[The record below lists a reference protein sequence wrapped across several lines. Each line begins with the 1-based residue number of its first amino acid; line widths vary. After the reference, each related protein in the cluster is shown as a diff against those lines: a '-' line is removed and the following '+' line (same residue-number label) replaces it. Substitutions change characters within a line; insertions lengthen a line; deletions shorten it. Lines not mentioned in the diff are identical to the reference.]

1 MRIFIAF
8 EESCELFDIAPDD
21 TVAAIKQMVKHHR
34 HVFKFIYLFIYYLPQ
49 TPIAFPQACFS
60 VQLYDDKQV
69 KRFLE
74 LKFAGAVLQDD
85 WCLTDVGISS
95 GTTICCQLKEVRKA
109 VLHVFS
115 AVTKQTLP
123 IMGTECLLASSV
135 SKLRS
140 LVSLLLGLPIS
151 AFTLSTQSG
160 VELYD
165 CNLLSHYAVEAGDT
179 LCLDTWDGWTE
190 LLKDSLEGHEN
201 KVQCHFSEDE
211 PILRF
216 QKRLALYVAAAHGHL
231 EMATWLLDN
240 GVQAH
245 EPVGV
250 HPSRVWCYET
260 DHPESLKCPVH
271 AAVEAG
277 QLLILKMFLCRN
289 ILNLACRDT
298 SNRNLLQ
305 IAIEHQH
312 KKCVSHLVSKLYT
325 MVTFRGFALST
336 WIYVQIKIWVIKAKR
351 GLLKTSVTANS
362 GPFRSRVED
371 TLLIDGFSLS
381 RMSSVLRGSV
391 FKGCTR
397 VNKSSCGFQ
406 ALTSQLTGLSC
417 PCHHPAVLSSQ
428 NASERLP
435 QLLPLA
441 PNKRRGKK
449 TKGNKGCGRK
459 KPKEILVAEN
469 TDHKLDE
476 WSSKV
481 PLPHTVRDT
490 GPRPLFIHSNPKSEK
505 ILCSSL
511 ESFTR
516 LCGRTPR
523 QNAIYCLATASA
535 FVEKPWLQQLAVAQ
549 TLARRSIQKFC
560 KVN

>member
-8 EESCELFDIAPDD
+8 EGSRESFDIAPNES
-21 TVAAIKQMVKHHR
+21 VVAIKQMVKD
-34 HVFKFIYLFIYYLPQ
+34 
-49 TPIAFPQACFS
+49 CFS

-69 KRFLE
+69 QRFLE
-74 LKFAGAVLQDD
+74 LRFAGAVLQDD
-85 WCLTDVGISS
+85 WCLADVGISS
-95 GTTICCQLKEVRKA
+95 GSTICCQLKEVSKA

-115 AVTKQTLP
+115 AVTKKTLP
-123 IMGTECLLASSV
+123 IMGTACLLDSSV

-140 LVSLLLGLPIS
+140 LVSLLLGLPVS
-151 AFTLSTQSG
+151 AFTLSTHSG
-160 VELYD
+160 AELYD
-165 CNLLSHYAVEAGDT
+165 CNLLSYYAVEAGDT

-190 LLKDSLEGHEN
+190 FLRDSLEGHKN
-201 KVQCHFSEDE
+201 KVQCHFSEDK

-216 QKRLALYVAAAHGHL
+216 QKHLALYVAAAHGHL
-231 EMATWLLDN
+231 EMASWLLDN

-260 DHPESLKCPVH
+260 DHPEALKCPVH

-277 QLLILKMFLCRN
+277 QLHILKMFLSRN
-289 ILNLACRDT
+289 ILNLACRDP

-305 IAIEHQH
+305 IAIYHQR

-325 MVTFRGFALST
+325 MVTFRGFTLST
-336 WIYVQIKIWVIKAKR
+336 WIYVQIKIWIIKAKR
-351 GLLKTSVTANS
+351 GLKTSVPANR
-362 GPFRSRVED
+362 GPFRSRVGD

-381 RMSSVLRGSV
+381 RMSSVPRGSV
-391 FKGCTR
+391 FKGCTW

-406 ALTSQLTGLSC
+406 ALTSQFTGSSC

-441 PNKRRGKK
+441 PNKRTGKK
-449 TKGNKGCGRK
+449 TKGNNGCGRK

-469 TDHKLDE
+469 TDHKLCE
-476 WSSKV
+476 WSSRV
-481 PLPHTVRDT
+481 PLPHTFRDT

-505 ILCSSL
+505 ILCS
-511 ESFTR
+511 FTH

-523 QNAIYCLATASA
+523 ENAIYCLAIASA

-549 TLARRSIQKFC
+549 TLARRSVQKFC

>member
-1 MRIFIAF
+1 MSWCFSSI
-8 EESCELFDIAPDD
+8 
-21 TVAAIKQMVKHHR
+21 
-34 HVFKFIYLFIYYLPQ
+34 IYYLEG
-49 TPIAFPQACFS
+49 
-60 VQLYDDKQV
+60 K
-69 KRFLE
+69 
-74 LKFAGAVLQDD
+74 
-85 WCLTDVGISS
+85 IS
-95 GTTICCQLKEVRKA
+95 
-109 VLHVFS
+109 LHH
-115 AVTKQTLP
+115 
-123 IMGTECLLASSV
+123 
-135 SKLRS
+135 S
-140 LVSLLLGLPIS
+140 L
-151 AFTLSTQSG
+151 
-160 VELYD
+160 
-165 CNLLSHYAVEAGDT
+165 CN
-179 LCLDTWDGWTE
+179 
-190 LLKDSLEGHEN
+190 
-201 KVQCHFSEDE
+201 
-211 PILRF
+211 RF

-277 QLLILKMFLCRN
+277 QLLILKMFLSRN

-305 IAIEHQH
+305 IAIVHQH

-325 MVTFRGFALST
+325 RVTFRGFALST
-336 WIYVQIKIWVIKAKR
+336 WIYVQIKIWIIKAKR

-397 VNKSSCGFQ
+397 VNKSSCEFQ
-406 ALTSQLTGLSC
+406 ALTSQLTDLSC

-481 PLPHTVRDT
+481 PLPHTVQDT

-511 ESFTR
+511 ESFTN

-523 QNAIYCLATASA
+523 QNAIYCLATARSVIQLLMPRNTKLTYTNTTQISFTEWSSVIITKILNLSRSCVNFVFMSISA